1 MSNSSVRCFILMKKY
16 NLTDLL
22 IHRRK
27 QSWLYIVI
35 IDLLNFYHD
44 PLLSC
49 STLIDSKIC
58 T

>member
-1 MSNSSVRCFILMKKY
+1 MSNSSVKCFILMKKY

-35 IDLLNFYHD
+35 IDLLNF
-44 PLLSC
+44 
-49 STLIDSKIC
+49 
-58 T
+58 